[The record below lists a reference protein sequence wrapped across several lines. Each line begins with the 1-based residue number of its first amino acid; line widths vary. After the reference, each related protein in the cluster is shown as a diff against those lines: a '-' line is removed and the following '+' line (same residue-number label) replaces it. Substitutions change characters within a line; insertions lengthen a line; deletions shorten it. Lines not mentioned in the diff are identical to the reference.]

1 MKLKCVAEDCIWESQ
16 DLNEG
21 LAKDSLLMHL
31 RLVHQ
36 IVPAQPQVGGT
47 GVCVKLDLLQLKML
61 LQLVDHGHSVKDVKD
76 SEALDKIDEID
87 VSEIDINKR
96 NSETNVFDI
105 TK

>member
-1 MKLKCVAEDCIWESQ
+1 
-16 DLNEG
+16 
-21 LAKDSLLMHL
+21 MHL
-31 RLVHQ
+31 QLVHQ

-61 LQLVDHGHSVKDVKD
+61 LQSVDHGHSVKDVQD
-76 SEALDKIDEID
+76 IEALDEID
-87 VSEIDINKR
+87 VSEIDTNKR